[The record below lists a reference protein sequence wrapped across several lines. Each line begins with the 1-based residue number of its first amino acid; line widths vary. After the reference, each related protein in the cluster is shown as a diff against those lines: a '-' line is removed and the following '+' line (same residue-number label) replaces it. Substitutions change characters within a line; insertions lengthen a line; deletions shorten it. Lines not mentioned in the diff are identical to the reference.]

1 METTL
6 DAATSYR
13 ADAARSA
20 QSLSLRDRR
29 QSLMAAAAGNVLEWY
44 DWTIYGIL
52 SVYLAKNFFSQSDP
66 TSALLSTLAIFA
78 GGFVARPLG
87 GYIFGRV
94 ADGRGRKIALIV
106 TMTMLGLSS
115 LGIALLPTY
124 GAVGWLAS
132 LGLMVLRLLQGF
144 AHGGETGVSYV
155 YVAEIAPKQR
165 RGLWSSSVFVS
176 VVIGIMIATGLAA
189 ALTSSL
195 STAEM
200 NDWGWRVG
208 FAVGGLLS
216 LYTLFLRRK
225 AMETE
230 AYAKLQQPSKVR
242 VTHAPMRGS
251 EKVRL
256 CARIIALL
264 AAMNVWYYIW
274 VVFAPALAI
283 ASHKMD
289 PSGAYIASLCA
300 QASTLVFLPL
310 FGMLSD
316 RVGRRPVMLA
326 FAVLVILTGVPIQAL
341 ITSEPLSLFFA
352 QGAGLIVWCLG
363 VSIYPVLMAE
373 LVPARARGVGV
384 GIITSLSVAIFGGTA
399 PYLNTWLKS
408 LELGWAFQAY
418 LMLLAAIT
426 VVAAWRMPETKDLD
440 LAQ

>member
-6 DAATSYR
+6 DAAQPYRPGATS
-13 ADAARSA
+13 AASPS
-20 QSLSLRDRR
+20 SLKERR

-87 GYIFGRV
+87 GYVFGRV

-106 TMTMLGLSS
+106 TMTLLGLAS

-124 GAVGWLAS
+124 ASVGWLAS
-132 LGLMVLRLLQGF
+132 LGLMLLRLLQGF

-176 VVIGIMIATGLAA
+176 VVIGIMLATGLAA
-189 ALTSSL
+189 ALTSYL
-195 STAEM
+195 TPTEM
-200 NDWGWRVG
+200 NDWGWRIG
-208 FAVGGLLS
+208 FALGGLLS

-230 AYAKLQQPSKVR
+230 AYAKLHQPRRGGVI
-242 VTHAPMRGS
+242 HAPMSAG
-251 EKVRL
+251 EKLRL
-256 CARIIALL
+256 CVRIIALL

-283 ASHKMD
+283 ASHKMN

-300 QASTLVFLPL
+300 QASTLIFLPL

-326 FAVLVILTGVPIQAL
+326 FAALVVLTGIPIQAM
-341 ITSEPLSLFFA
+341 ITSDPWTLFLA

-384 GIITSLSVAIFGGTA
+384 GVITSLSVAIFGGTA

-408 LELGWAFQAY
+408 LNLTWVFQAY
-418 LMLLAAIT
+418 LIVLALIT
-426 VVAAWRMPETKDLD
+426 IAAALRMPETKDLD
-440 LAQ
+440 LAN